1 MERVDRKGEPRVER
15 LLRLT
20 GRARAHLNRV
30 RGGLS
35 SADQARATSLAGSP
49 LTDSEKESLFF
60 QLERFAWAMISMAEL
75 LVFELRLTPGSF
87 QKPGQLI
94 DVLVREAGLP
104 LGDGRRIKQLLE
116 YRLLSQR
123 EPEVLLVD
131 SILDADSLREAS
143 EVFEIF
149 AVFAEETLA

>member
-1 MERVDRKGEPRVER
+1 MQRVDRKGEPRLER

-20 GRARAHLNRV
+20 ERARTQLDCV
-30 RGGLS
+30 R
-35 SADQARATSLAGSP
+35 ASLASVDKNSAVSSLGSTF
-49 LTDSEKESLFF
+49 TDSEKGALFF
-60 QLERFAWAMISMAEL
+60 QLERLSWSIISMAEL

-104 LGDGRRIKQLLE
+104 LGDGRRVKQLLE

-123 EPEVLLVD
+123 DPDGLRVD
-131 SILDADSLREAS
+131 GILDADSLRDAA

-149 AVFAEETLA
+149 ADFSRKTLP